1 MFIRIRE
8 EFKIPGK
15 TPKQKITIDKSK
27 KKRKN
32 DLDTFSKKIAPKID
46 PSIRNKCLKCR
57 GTKNLCGKQ
66 RCPVLA
72 KYYSQLDNEGKSF
85 NTKHLDG
92 NSPPS
97 VFIGRYNYP
106 KVNVG
111 PLVPPEHGDTS
122 IYSQPQKWYGD
133 AEIGDILKFRGNLAR
148 GKKKLK
154 TGIEITPDLDRDVQK
169 TRILALFE
177 KPTQTEVSFDKK
189 LTNNLKLDYK
199 SQPYGP
205 SAKLTEFDYSHSKSQ
220 RQLEKVFYD
229 DDLKAEKAVKKLYE
243 KNVSVSK
250 IQDIFMVGGTGL
262 GQNRRFVPTRHSIT
276 AVDDIIGKKLREEAK
291 NKRLIDEYEVYS
303 AKYLDNQWLV
313 ILTPTPW
320 QYELV
325 EAFYPETTWNPSKN
339 QIAMF
344 GDHEG
349 LKGRKEYASLGGCY
363 YSARLAVGEKL
374 REKNRQAGAIV
385 LREARPGYILPVGV
399 WLTRESVR
407 NALKGSPQK
416 FDTKK
421 QTLNYID
428 QKMDIR
434 LNTWLDVS
442 ELLSQKEKQKTL
454 GEF

>member
-1 MFIRIRE
+1 M
-8 EFKIPGK
+8 
-15 TPKQKITIDKSK
+15 
-27 KKRKN
+27 
-32 DLDTFSKKIAPKID
+32 
-46 PSIRNKCLKCR
+46 
-57 GTKNLCGKQ
+57 CGKQ
-66 RCPVLA
+66 RCPILA
-72 KYYSQLDNEGKSF
+72 KYYSQLNNQEKQKTK
-85 NTKHLDG
+85 NTFDTDHLDG

-97 VFIGRYNYP
+97 IFIGRYNYP

-111 PLVPPEHGDTS
+111 PLVPPERGDTS
-122 IYSQPQKWYGD
+122 IYSKPQNWFGEAGLD
-133 AEIGDILKFRGNLAR
+133 DIIRFRGNLAR
-148 GKKKLK
+148 GKKKLRE
-154 TGIEITPDLDRDVQK
+154 GIEIKNNHDRDIQK

-177 KPTQTEVSFDKK
+177 EPTQTEMSFDKK
-189 LTNNLKLDYK
+189 LTKDYKLDHK

-205 SAKLTEFDYSHSKSQ
+205 SGKITELNYGNSKSQ
-220 RQLEKVFYD
+220 RDLEKVFYD
-229 DDLKAEKAVKKLYE
+229 RDLKSVKAVKKLYE
-243 KNVSVSK
+243 QNVPVSK

-262 GQNRRFVPTRHSIT
+262 KSNRRFVPTRHSIT

-291 NKRLIDEYEVYS
+291 NKRPIDSFEVYS
-303 AKYLDNQWLV
+303 ANYLDNQWLV

-363 YSARLAVGEKL
+363 YSARLGVGEKL
-374 REKNRQAGAIV
+374 KEKNRQAGAIV
-385 LREARPGYILPVGV
+385 LREVRPGYILPVGV

-407 NALKGSPQK
+407 NALNTEPRR
-416 FDTKK
+416 FETK
-421 QTLNYID
+421 QNTLQFVN
-428 QKMDIR
+428 QKMDIQ
-434 LNTWLDVS
+434 LKTWLNVS